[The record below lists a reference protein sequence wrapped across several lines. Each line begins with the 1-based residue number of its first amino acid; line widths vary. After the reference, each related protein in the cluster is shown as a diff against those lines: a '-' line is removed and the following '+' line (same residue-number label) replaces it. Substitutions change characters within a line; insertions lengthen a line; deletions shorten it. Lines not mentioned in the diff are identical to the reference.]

1 MAVAAVA
8 EMVSAMKKVEAG
20 VLFAEQQAASE
31 RELRKAMEAR
41 TAEAEAK
48 ALAAEAA
55 AARHRQ
61 ECEEWKER
69 AERRQGE
76 ARDAGERLESAQRA
90 QQRLEL
96 QLAEAQAVADGALAA
111 QRGLEAEVER
121 YRRQLQEYGVG
132 WGKRE
137 PLQARRWG
145 TAEWWADGPARV
157 GAPGHNYGTL
167 STPLSQDSQPTDPA
181 AAGGEPAEDV
191 TAVGAGGSRALEEA
205 MAAAAR
211 ERRRLAEEIGTR
223 TPPSG

>member
-31 RELRKAMEAR
+31 RELRKTMEAR

-76 ARDAGERLESAQRA
+76 ARDAGERLESAERA
-90 QQRLEL
+90 QRQLEL

-157 GAPGHNYGTL
+157 GAPGHNHGTL
-167 STPLSQDSQPTDPA
+167 STLPLPQ
-181 AAGGEPAEDV
+181 
-191 TAVGAGGSRALEEA
+191 
-205 MAAAAR
+205 
-211 ERRRLAEEIGTR
+211 RL
-223 TPPSG
+223 